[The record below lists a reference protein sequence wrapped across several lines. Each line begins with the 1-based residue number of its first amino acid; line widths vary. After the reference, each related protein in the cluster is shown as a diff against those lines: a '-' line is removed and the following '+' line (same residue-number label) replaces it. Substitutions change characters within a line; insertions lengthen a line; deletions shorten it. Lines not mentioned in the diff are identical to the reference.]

1 MSLFNRKKQN
11 TNQDAQNIQKNV
23 IPKSSYH
30 FVEQYTLTDPHKLMT
45 KYSLFGLCKNI
56 PVAYETETSSG
67 WLPSIEIPNEYP
79 FNAYISQLSSVTS
92 EEIKDPRTRTISII
106 NVAPNKKVYVL
117 PDIKTPKNPVIC
129 IKFDDENAEKA
140 WPLYMTPDIRHAIV
154 EQLKIHTRR

>member
-67 WLPSIEIPNEYP
+67 WLPSIE
-79 FNAYISQLSSVTS
+79 
-92 EEIKDPRTRTISII
+92 
-106 NVAPNKKVYVL
+106 
-117 PDIKTPKNPVIC
+117 TPKNPVIC